1 MKLVYIAGP
10 YTARTLIGKL
20 INIYRARKVAKVLWA
35 KGYSVICPHS
45 NSAFMDK
52 SAPVEQF
59 YKGTLQMLKN
69 CDYIVMLKGWSK
81 SKGSR
86 AELKC
91 AYDSGISVIYW
102 GTGDWRSD
110 RGKR

>member
-1 MKLVYIAGP
+1 VKLVYIAGP
-10 YTARTLIGKL
+10 YSAKNFIGRL
-20 INIYRARKVAKVLWA
+20 INIMRARKVAKILWS
-35 KGYSVICPHS
+35 KGYAVICPHS
-45 NSAFMDK
+45 NSALMDK
-52 SAPVEQF
+52 YAPAENF
-59 YKGTLQMLKN
+59 YKGTLEMLKH

-86 AELKC
+86 AELKY

-110 RGKR
+110 RV